1 MAKTL
6 KVMKKKFI
14 IKCRMEAGVLELPKH
29 PQGGDSGTRKSRKVT
44 TKNNA
49 YQLPTTKGRSFPPI
63 ATADKAEENSRRPM
77 ALTKVNDDG
86 NPRDSQALL
95 AGEGERT
102 FIAPPIASSWHEIKN
117 KPELIFVINLC
128 LREEVVNNLRY
139 GG

>member
-1 MAKTL
+1 M
-6 KVMKKKFI
+6 
-14 IKCRMEAGVLELPKH
+14 LELPKH

-77 ALTKVNDDG
+77 ALTKINDDG